1 MQLDATQAIP
11 MSMSE
16 YFVAQYVLP
25 WQCRRLCRCPLPSS
39 VAVVAGAAAAAA
51 AAESCVRTVR
61 VSAFRAGAAAAVGAP
76 TRQLDAPSLPATR
89 SHCTSLSPAE
99 DSPIIPPA
107 NAQMTPKAA
116 RGGRGGIWQSSKG
129 GVIRRGGCTGKSA
142 PRMGRVAAC
151 SGPGPGQPHAHCP
164 GLRDDMRR
172 IVPPVRVWVYLILTC
187 RAAAGVAARGWP
199 TVGRVVPAKHRTAS
213 SRSPGG
219 SGLVWARPGGP
230 GAVSGPRRGGRQSR
244 CRG

>member
-116 RGGRGGIWQSSKG
+116 RGRVGGDLAKQQGRRDTAWRVHGEECSPDGAS
-129 GVIRRGGCTGKSA
+129 RGLLRARAWSA
-142 PRMGRVAAC
+142 TRALPRVA
-151 SGPGPGQPHAHCP
+151 
-164 GLRDDMRR
+164 
-172 IVPPVRVWVYLILTC
+172 
-187 RAAAGVAARGWP
+187 
-199 TVGRVVPAKHRTAS
+199 
-213 SRSPGG
+213 
-219 SGLVWARPGGP
+219 
-230 GAVSGPRRGGRQSR
+230 
-244 CRG
+244 